1 MLKEVNPNLPLF
13 LYGHSMGGL
22 IVLSF
27 ALLNPQIQIAGVIA
41 TSPLLGFP
49 TDRKLDWFKL
59 KFINLSGKKLE
70 DMVINSMVN
79 PTALTKNN
87 N

>member
-1 MLKEVNPNLPLF
+1 
-13 LYGHSMGGL
+13 
-22 IVLSF
+22 
-27 ALLNPQIQIAGVIA
+27 VIA

-49 TDRKLDWFKL
+49 KDRKLDWLKL
-59 KFINLSGKKLE
+59 KFVTSAGKKLE

>member
-1 MLKEVNPNLPLF
+1 M
-13 LYGHSMGGL
+13 
-22 IVLSF
+22 
-27 ALLNPQIQIAGVIA
+27 IA